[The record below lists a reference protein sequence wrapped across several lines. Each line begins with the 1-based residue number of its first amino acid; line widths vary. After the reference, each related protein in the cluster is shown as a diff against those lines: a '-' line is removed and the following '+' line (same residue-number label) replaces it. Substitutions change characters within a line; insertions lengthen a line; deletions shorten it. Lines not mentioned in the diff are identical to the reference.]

1 MLSWLSAPFGSVVI
15 VNNNNNNNNNENS
28 NHNPIIMK
36 SYEDLEIYNLAFDIA
51 VRVYKLSIQLPHPD
65 KFETGSQIRRSSQSI
80 KDNIVEGYGRKRYKA
95 DFIKFLV
102 YSHASLLESLSQA
115 NFLSVIH
122 PNTGWEDVHIELDKL
137 GIKISNFII
146 YVEKNWKT

>member
-1 MLSWLSAPFGSVVI
+1 
-15 VNNNNNNNNNENS
+15 
-28 NHNPIIMK
+28 MK
-36 SYEDLEIYNLAFDIA
+36 SYKDLEIYQIAFDLA
-51 VRVYKLSIQLPHPD
+51 VNIYQLSVKLPHPD

-80 KDNIVEGYGRKRYKA
+80 KDNIVEGYGRRRYKA

-102 YSHASLLESLSQA
+102 YSHASLLEANSQSE
-115 NFLSVIH
+115 FLAAIH
-122 PNTGWEDVHIELDKL
+122 PDTGWEEISVKLDKL